1 MRKAFFAAVMLLVLV
16 APSLWAKV
24 GFQAGYSSAAFEND
38 SEGMVAF
45 GVGLDGTFGEVHMVH
60 GAIGMEAGGD
70 LTGAYA
76 ELGYRYGVSE
86 KLFIGPLVQSST
98 LAHNTYDN
106 YTWKGT
112 FYGADLLW
120 QFGEEF
126 GLLAKYTTGEY
137 DHEQEYII
145 LNQKFKYTDTQSA
158 DRLFVGL
165 TRRF

>member
-1 MRKAFFAAVMLLVLV
+1 MKKQVLALLVAAGLFS
-16 APSLWAKV
+16 PSLWAKV

-60 GAIGMEAGGD
+60 GSIGAEAGGD

-120 QFGEEF
+120 QFGEEL

-137 DHEQEYII
+137 EHERS
-145 LNQKFKYTDTQSA
+145 YTVLGRTYKHTSTQSA